1 MLREELTR
9 YQFFLQLKLDINEG
23 RLECL
28 PSTCIELAALALQ
41 CVYIHIFFLIILCL
55 YIRLFIILAELGDYD
70 ETCHTPAVISEFRFV
85 PNQTEDME
93 IQIVE
98 EFKKCKGLTP
108 AQAETSY
115 LNKVKWLEMYGVDN
129 HTVLV
134 SKIIEFNI
142 FSCSALKLKNF

>member
-1 MLREELTR
+1 MFCT
-9 YQFFLQLKLDINEG
+9 
-23 RLECL
+23 
-28 PSTCIELAALALQ
+28 
-41 CVYIHIFFLIILCL
+41 
-55 YIRLFIILAELGDYD
+55 AELGDYD

-98 EFKKCKGLTP
+98 EFKKCKGLSP

-134 SKIIEFNI
+134 SLLKIINCIDLMHSMIIMVAMASRNF
-142 FSCSALKLKNF
+142 KLLGNLY

>member
-1 MLREELTR
+1 M
-9 YQFFLQLKLDINEG
+9 
-23 RLECL
+23 
-28 PSTCIELAALALQ
+28 
-41 CVYIHIFFLIILCL
+41 HI
-55 YIRLFIILAELGDYD
+55 LFILEYSIYIAELGDYD

-85 PNQTEDME
+85 PNQSEDME

-134 SKIIEFNI
+134 SQLKILFYRYIYYNI
-142 FSCSALKLKNF
+142 LMKT

>member
-1 MLREELTR
+1 MH
-9 YQFFLQLKLDINEG
+9 
-23 RLECL
+23 
-28 PSTCIELAALALQ
+28 
-41 CVYIHIFFLIILCL
+41 V
-55 YIRLFIILAELGDYD
+55 LFIFIAELGDYD

-134 SKIIEFNI
+134 SKEILFYFFTCIT
-142 FSCSALKLKNF
+142 

>member
-1 MLREELTR
+1 MYLL
-9 YQFFLQLKLDINEG
+9 
-23 RLECL
+23 
-28 PSTCIELAALALQ
+28 
-41 CVYIHIFFLIILCL
+41 
-55 YIRLFIILAELGDYD
+55 LFIWFNIAELGDYD

-134 SKIIEFNI
+134 SEIKHFYSHLRLYKHKSKVFYN
-142 FSCSALKLKNF
+142 LKF

>member
-1 MLREELTR
+1 
-9 YQFFLQLKLDINEG
+9 
-23 RLECL
+23 
-28 PSTCIELAALALQ
+28 
-41 CVYIHIFFLIILCL
+41 
-55 YIRLFIILAELGDYD
+55 
-70 ETCHTPAVISEFRFV
+70 
-85 PNQTEDME
+85 ME

-134 SKIIEFNI
+134 SKTIVFYI
-142 FSCSALKLKNF
+142 F

>member
-1 MLREELTR
+1 MLS
-9 YQFFLQLKLDINEG
+9 F
-23 RLECL
+23 
-28 PSTCIELAALALQ
+28 
-41 CVYIHIFFLIILCL
+41 
-55 YIRLFIILAELGDYD
+55 LAELGDYD

-93 IQIVE
+93 IQMVE
-98 EFKKCKGLTP
+98 EFKKCKSLTP

-134 SKIIEFNI
+134 SQIILFLISINILFKSYLFILINKIIY
-142 FSCSALKLKNF
+142 